1 MLAMMGATL
10 GGMVGWWLGNLIG
23 FTTAFIVSIFASG
36 IGWYVGVRF
45 YQEYL

>member
-36 IGWYVGVRF
+36 IGWYFGVRF